1 MELSICEYAENDV
14 ERLCEIW
21 NEVVADGLAF
31 AGEKLLS
38 YTEMKEMLG
47 RQTQVNCAFVD
58 GEAAGFYILHPN
70 DIGRRSHIANAS
82 YAVAKKFQGCGIG
95 RALVENS
102 LQQAAKHGFSGLQ
115 FNAVV
120 ATNQSAI
127 HLYRDLGFD
136 EVGRIPGGFRV
147 KDGSFVDLLMFFKKV
162 G

>member
-1 MELSICEYAENDV
+1 MEFSICEYAEKDL

-21 NEVVADGLAF
+21 NEVVAAGVAF

-38 YTEMKEMLG
+38 RAEMKEMLG

-70 DIGRRSHIANAS
+70 DIGRRAHIANAS
-82 YAVAKKFQGCGIG
+82 YAVA
-95 RALVENS
+95 
-102 LQQAAKHGFSGLQ
+102 H
-115 FNAVV
+115 
-120 ATNQSAI
+120 TNQSAI

-147 KDGSFVDLLMFFKKV
+147 KDGSFVDLLMFFKKI